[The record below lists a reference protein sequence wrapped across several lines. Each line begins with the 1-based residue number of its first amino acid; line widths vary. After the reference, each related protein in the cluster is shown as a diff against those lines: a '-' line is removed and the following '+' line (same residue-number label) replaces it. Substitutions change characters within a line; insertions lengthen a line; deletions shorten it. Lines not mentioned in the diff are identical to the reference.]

1 MANGSE
7 KMETMIEMMMMMT
20 LMLWGV
26 WTVKRY
32 TDMSII
38 EKMRRDFD
46 NITVDLLGPVGAGK
60 YQQLVFQADHW
71 SIDRFNDMLGGNYG
85 EDHYK
90 RYLRQV
96 AQAATT
102 LSYVRFRSIAINAFT
117 TMLSLEYGCSY
128 GYAQR
133 CLVDV
138 MGDARNLAH
147 LNQELIQNVVS
158 HYNETIGE
166 EAHYLIW
173 FDFREKKI
181 VEWDDGGVG

>member
-1 MANGSE
+1 
-7 KMETMIEMMMMMT
+7 MMMT

-38 EKMRRDFD
+38 EKMRADFEGMSE
-46 NITVDLLGPVGAGK
+46 VLFGPFGAGPYEIMAHK
-60 YQQLVFQADHW
+60 PDHW
-71 SIDRFNDMLGGNYG
+71 SIDRFNDMLQGNYG

-90 RYLRQV
+90 RYLRRV
-96 AQAATT
+96 GIAATA
-102 LSYVRFRSIAINAFT
+102 LSYVRFRSIAIEAYAS
-117 TMLSLEYGCSY
+117 MLSLEYGCTY
-128 GYAQR
+128 GHAQK
-133 CLVDV
+133 CLVKIL
-138 MGDARNLAH
+138 GLNEINR

-173 FDFREKKI
+173 FDFRENKI
-181 VEWDDGGVG
+181 VEWDDGGVA

>member
-1 MANGSE
+1 MESE
-7 KMETMIEMMMMMT
+7 KMITMIEMMMMMT
-20 LMLWGV
+20 LMLWGI
-26 WTVKRY
+26 WTVKSY
-32 TDMSII
+32 ADMTII
-38 EKMRRDFD
+38 NKMRMDFMD
-46 NITVDLLGPVGAGK
+46 MHIVLFGPFGAGPYEIMAHK
-60 YQQLVFQADHW
+60 PDHW
-71 SIDRFNDMLGGNYG
+71 SIDRFNDMLQGNYDEG
-85 EDHYK
+85 HYK

-102 LSYVRFRSIAINAFT
+102 LSYVRFRSIAINAFA

-128 GYAQR
+128 GYAQK
-133 CLVDV
+133 CLVKIV
-138 MGDARNLAH
+138 GPNELNR